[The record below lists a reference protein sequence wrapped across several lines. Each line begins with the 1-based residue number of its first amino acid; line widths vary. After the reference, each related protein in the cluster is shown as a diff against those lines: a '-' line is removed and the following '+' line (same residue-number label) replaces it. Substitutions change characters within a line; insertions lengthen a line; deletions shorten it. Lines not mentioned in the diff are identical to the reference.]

1 MHVKYAK
8 KVYYR
13 QDKRCPV
20 FLFPEAKVNSVCERT
35 SRSSTLRTYAKDLF
49 CSVDTKKK
57 LTLIL
62 CTTSLTLSKRVV
74 FKSS

>member
-20 FLFPEAKVNSVCERT
+20 FLFPEAKVNSVCARQEAQPFV
-35 SRSSTLRTYAKDLF
+35 LMLKIYFVLKIQ
-49 CSVDTKKK
+49 KKV
-57 LTLIL
+57 TLIL
-62 CTTSLTLSKRVV
+62 CTTSLTLSKRVI